1 MKERRREVKKRRQP
15 LSFSPSPVMA
25 LDSLYCLLIL
35 STPDMIDEIPDAM
48 PQSIYNYRVIHAVS
62 HCIYKC
68 CTKGYAPYAVNLTLS
83 RILYT
88 PLELSSHSTA
98 ITSSHTH
105 NTRMHAR
112 THALTHARTHTH
124 THTHTHTP
132 FRRRRKRR
140 RERRGAAG
148 EHFLTLTCS
157 ASLLALIITQLTCL
171 LY

>member
-1 MKERRREVKKRRQP
+1 VKERRREVKKRRQP

-25 LDSLYCLLIL
+25 MDSLYCLLIL

-62 HCIYKC
+62 HCIYNC

-88 PLELSSHSTA
+88 TLELSSHSTA

-112 THALTHARTHTH
+112 THALTHAHTH
-124 THTHTHTP
+124 THTHTHLSGGGGSGG
-132 FRRRRKRR
+132 
-140 RERRGAAG
+140 ERGEELQASTSLLLPAALPYS
-148 EHFLTLTCS
+148 HFLSLNSLVCS
-157 ASLLALIITQLTCL
+157 TNS
-171 LY
+171 